1 LAHRSTRAPLM
12 RGGKLTLGDDDKK
25 RLMDAGNKV
34 LELFPGRQPGACA
47 LMSAAYSWA
56 LEKLG
61 APPGYV
67 VAGSLYVGDT
77 RVFGEDG
84 QFDGKQRFPQSDP
97 SWDGHA
103 WVICGDWLADAS
115 VFPHRRQHG

>member
-1 LAHRSTRAPLM
+1 M

-77 RVFGEDG
+77 RVFGEE
-84 QFDGKQRFPQSDP
+84 QRFPQSDP